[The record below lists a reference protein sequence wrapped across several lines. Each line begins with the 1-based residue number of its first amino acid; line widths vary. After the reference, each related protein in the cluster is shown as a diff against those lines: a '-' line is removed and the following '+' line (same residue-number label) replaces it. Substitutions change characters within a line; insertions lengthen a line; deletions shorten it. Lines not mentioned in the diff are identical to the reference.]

1 MEASKLSAKRGK
13 KLVDFVPVNL
23 CVEVVVLAKE
33 SDRNYVMFA
42 CVCVRAVSTYTHT
55 TCRFSKT
62 SCSLYE
68 NIRKCTTALR
78 S

>member
-1 MEASKLSAKRGK
+1 MEAAKLSAKRGK
-13 KLVDFVPVNL
+13 KLVDFVRVNI
-23 CVEVVVLAKE
+23 CVAVVVVAKE

-42 CVCVRAVSTYTHT
+42 CVCVRVVSTYT